1 MNMKMTK
8 DNIESLF
15 ERLEN
20 QWDIHEPATHHFER
34 FQLRQSQ
41 KRNAKNYWYPIA
53 IAASVVLFAGYF
65 TFFNKNES
73 AKNLAFASKE
83 TRQTDSI
90 FTNMIQLELEKV
102 KEKKS
107 PLNEKIINDAMVQMK
122 ELDADYEKLKLEL
135 IHKGENKQIVYALI
149 RNLQTRI
156 NFLENVLT
164 QIETTQTLKNNTDE
178 KTI

>member
-1 MNMKMTK
+1 MKKTK
-8 DNIESLF
+8 DDIESLF

-20 QWDIHEPATHHFER
+20 QWDVHEPAANHFER
-34 FQLRQSQ
+34 FQTRQAQ
-41 KRNAKNYWYPIA
+41 KRNKKNYWYPIA

-65 TFFNKNES
+65 TFFNENES
-73 AKNLAFASKE
+73 VKDFALASKE

-90 FTNMIQLELEKV
+90 FTNIIQLELEKI

-107 PLNEKIINDAMVQMK
+107 PLNEKIINDALVQMK
-122 ELDADYEKLKLEL
+122 QLDADYEKLKKEL
-135 IHKGENKQIVYALI
+135 ICKGENKQIVHAMI

-164 QIETTQTLKNNTDE
+164 QIETTQTLKENTDE